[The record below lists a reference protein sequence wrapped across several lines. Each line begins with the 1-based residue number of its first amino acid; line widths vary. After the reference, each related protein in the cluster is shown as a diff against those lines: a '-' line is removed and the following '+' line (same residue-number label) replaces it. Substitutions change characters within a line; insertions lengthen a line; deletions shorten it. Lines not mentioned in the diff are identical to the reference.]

1 MTATTTTSFEI
12 DGVTVSTG
20 DRISL
25 EGELFTVTSIK
36 GRWITLSNGSN
47 ISRADAADARAEY
60 LEDEECLGD
69 EIESEEFGD
78 DDIDAAIDAE
88 MAEEEAAEDEEAK
101 EESHDIVKPEYRAIY
116 IKTVSASGNRTY
128 DNGDLLANILRGCSI
143 ETILNLCNA
152 LFPEKIGRWGHLNI
166 GQRSM
171 NARNAIRHSIKKGV
185 YTEDFVIELAN
196 KISLRA

>member
-12 DGVTVSTG
+12 NEITVSIG

-25 EGELFTVTSIK
+25 EGELFTVTGIK
-36 GRWITLSNGSN
+36 GRWVALSNGSN

-60 LEDEECLGD
+60 LDDEECLGE
-69 EIESEEFGD
+69 EIEDGGD
-78 DDIDAAIDAE
+78 DEFDAE
-88 MAEEEAAEDEEAK
+88 MAEEEEAAEEAAEEEA
-101 EESHDIVKPEYRAIY
+101 ESHDIVDPKYRAVY
-116 IKTVSASGNRTY
+116 VKTVSANGNRTY
-128 DNGDLLANILRGCSI
+128 DRGDLLANILRGCSI

-152 LFPEKIGRWGHLNI
+152 LFPEKIGRWDHLNI

-171 NARNAIRHSIKKGV
+171 NARNAIRHAIKKGV

-196 KISLRA
+196 KIALRA

>member
-12 DGVTVSTG
+12 NEITVSIG

-25 EGELFTVTSIK
+25 EGELFTVTGIK
-36 GRWITLSNGSN
+36 GRWVALSNGSN

-60 LEDEECLGD
+60 LDDEECLGE

-78 DDIDAAIDAE
+78 DGIDSAIDAE
-88 MAEEEAAEDEEAK
+88 MAEEEEAAEEEA
-101 EESHDIVKPEYRAIY
+101 ESHDIVDPKYRAIY
-116 IKTVSASGNRTY
+116 VKTVSANGNRTY
-128 DNGDLLANILRGCSI
+128 DRGDLLANILRGCFI

-152 LFPEKIGRWGHLNI
+152 LFPEKIGRWDHLNI

-171 NARNAIRHSIKKGV
+171 NARNAIRHAIKKGV

-196 KISLRA
+196 KIALRA